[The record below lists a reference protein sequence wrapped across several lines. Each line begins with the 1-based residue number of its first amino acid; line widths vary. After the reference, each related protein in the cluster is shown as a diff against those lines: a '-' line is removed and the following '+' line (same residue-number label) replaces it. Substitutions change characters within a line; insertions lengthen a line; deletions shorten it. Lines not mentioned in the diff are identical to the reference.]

1 MSNILVVEDDLLL
14 SDMIK
19 RLLFQNKYDV
29 VPAYSGSEALLI
41 LEKRRFDLI
50 LLDLMLPG
58 LSGESVLEEIRKKAD
73 IPVIGISAKTDID
86 SRINFIKN
94 GADDY
99 LVKPFDNAELL
110 VRIEAVLRRIQKNRV
125 CDTVL
130 CFKDLTL
137 NTDTL
142 EVRIKDIPISLT
154 KYEYLI
160 LQLLMSA
167 PNKVFT
173 KNNIFESVWNEE
185 FFGDDNAINVHISNL
200 RKKFIKANP
209 QEQYIQTV
217 WGLGFKMQEQ

>member
-1 MSNILVVEDDLLL
+1 MFNLLVVEDDVLL

-19 RLLFQNKYDV
+19 KLLSQNNYEV
-29 VPAYSGSEALLI
+29 VSAYSGSEALLI
-41 LEKRRFDLI
+41 IEKKHFDLI

-58 LSGESVLEEIRKKAD
+58 LPGETVLGEIRKKAD
-73 IPVIGISAKTDID
+73 TPAIGISAKTDID
-86 SRINFIKN
+86 SRINLIKN

-110 VRIEAVLRRIQKNRV
+110 VRIEAVLRRYQKSKM

-130 CFKDLTL
+130 RFKDLTL

-142 EVRIKDIPISLT
+142 EVKIKDVPISLT

-167 PNKVFT
+167 PHKVFT

-185 FFGDDNAINVHISNL
+185 FLGDDNAINVHISNL

-209 QEQYIQTV
+209 QGQYIQTV
-217 WGLGFKMQEQ
+217 WGLGFKMQE